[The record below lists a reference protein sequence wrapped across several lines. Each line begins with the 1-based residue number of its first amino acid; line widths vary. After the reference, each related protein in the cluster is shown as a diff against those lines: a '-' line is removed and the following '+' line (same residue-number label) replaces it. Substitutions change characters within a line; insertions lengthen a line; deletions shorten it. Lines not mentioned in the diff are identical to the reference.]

1 MTVVSIALYISLFI
15 CLIFAIK
22 NLINYGELNYT
33 NPFFY
38 FFTWSVFYFG
48 IPAIFVQEIN
58 YYYNW
63 SLEQDSMVFSNSLVV
78 ILLLIS
84 AFSYHIFRKI
94 TLRSDDKEKI
104 SPFIKFIWFFIL
116 FYLIWVL
123 YLKLQSGELMFS
135 TSYTGSTDVY
145 KLKNISYM
153 LITISTLYFS
163 EKRSFIIF
171 APNMLIAL
179 FDILEG
185 SRTTALIALVPM
197 FICYAIYNKKTYF
210 NVIIAVFAMLVAVG
224 IFRNAL
230 NTEQYDVPSYI
241 NAMGEFRETYIL
253 LPIMI
258 SNDDFVGVGNILNLA
273 NSIAMPFLQ
282 PLRGELSSA
291 FINSGSYAASLVG
304 RGYGLGSNFLV
315 DSIFYGYAFIPVNIF
330 CMIVFLCVLRY
341 LILKSKLVYSIIF
354 VSYSVVFI
362 RLIIREGFFNNV
374 TLMLFVMLI
383 YSFPFLILNNFFKKR
398 SLKKVI

>member
-1 MTVVSIALYISLFI
+1 MTAVSIALYISLFV
-15 CLIFAIK
+15 CLFIAIK
-22 NLINYGELNYT
+22 NLRNYRELNYT

-38 FFTWSVFYFG
+38 FFTWNVFYFG

-58 YYYNW
+58 FYYDW
-63 SLEQDSMVFSNSLVV
+63 FLDQDSIVFSNFLVV

-84 AFSYHIFRKI
+84 AFYYHVFRSV
-94 TLRSDDKEKI
+94 TLRDGDKEKI
-104 SPFIKFIWFFIL
+104 SKCIKFIWFFIL
-116 FYLIWVL
+116 AYLIGVL
-123 YLKLQSGELMFS
+123 YLKLQSGTLMFS
-135 TSYTGSTDVY
+135 TNYTGTTDVY

-153 LITISTLYFS
+153 LITVSTLYFS
-163 EKRSFIIF
+163 EKRSLVVF
-171 APNMLIAL
+171 APNILIAL

-185 SRTTALIALVPM
+185 SRTTALIALIPM
-197 FICYAIYNKKTYF
+197 FFCYAIYNKKTYF
-210 NVIIAVFAMLVAVG
+210 NIIFAAFAMLIAVG
-224 IFRNAL
+224 VFRNTLA
-230 NTEQYDVPSYI
+230 TEQYDVPFYI

-291 FINSGSYAASLVG
+291 FINSGSYAARLVG

-315 DSIFYGYAFIPVNIF
+315 DSIFYGYAFILLNIL
-330 CMIVFLCVLRY
+330 CMTVYLYALRY
-341 LILKSKLVYSIIF
+341 LIINSKLVHSIIF
-354 VSYSVVFI
+354 VSYSVIFI

-383 YSFPFLILNNFFKKR
+383 YSFPFLILNSLFKNKP
-398 SLKKVI
+398 